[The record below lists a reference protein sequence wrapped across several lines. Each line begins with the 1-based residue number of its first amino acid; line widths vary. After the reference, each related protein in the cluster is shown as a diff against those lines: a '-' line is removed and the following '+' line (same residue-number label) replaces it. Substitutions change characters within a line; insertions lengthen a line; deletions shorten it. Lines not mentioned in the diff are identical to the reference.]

1 MNLFALSA
9 TVQASLFKSVAK
21 DGVSVIE
28 FCFLRNV
35 SIGSVA
41 AYQMCY
47 KKMNPFR
54 GFPKA
59 LIKDLIIRSFAG
71 QITFALMNY
80 AVTLLPIG
88 TAMILI

>member
-1 MNLFALSA
+1 MW
-9 TVQASLFKSVAK
+9 
-21 DGVSVIE
+21 
-28 FCFLRNV
+28 
-35 SIGSVA
+35 IGGFA

-47 KKMNPFR
+47 KKMNPFV

-71 QITFALMNY
+71 QITFALLNY
-80 AVTLLPIG
+80 SVTLLPMG